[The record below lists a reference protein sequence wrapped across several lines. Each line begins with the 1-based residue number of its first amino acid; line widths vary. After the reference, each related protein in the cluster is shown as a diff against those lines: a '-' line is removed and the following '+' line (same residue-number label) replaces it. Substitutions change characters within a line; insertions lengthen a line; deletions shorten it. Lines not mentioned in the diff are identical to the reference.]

1 MERWKKDRRLV
12 MIKPIIAI
20 LVISFMLNLY
30 ALQIP
35 DQRDPEIFSLKKQ
48 HQNILSKI
56 KPGHLRKEGL
66 PVTADN
72 WMVVTANIQASKAA
86 AKILEKGGTAVDG
99 MIAAQLVL
107 GLVEPESSGLGG
119 GAFLLYY
126 DNGSK
131 KITSLDG
138 RETAPLKVKP
148 SIFLT
153 KDGSPLK
160 FADAVLGGRSVG
172 VPGTPALLEQA
183 YLRWGKLKWS
193 SLFEEATSLAD
204 NGFIVSKKLSSSIE
218 RNYDSISKIKRTRDY
233 FIPDGVQIRAG
244 QVHRNKAYANTLSK
258 FSMYGA
264 NIFYS
269 GEIADDIVFTVND
282 SSTIEFLSKKDL
294 LLYEI
299 KEKKPVCSSY
309 HDYQICGMG
318 PPSSGAVTVNQIL
331 GIVENFPLSQLGS
344 ANPETWRI
352 IGEASR
358 LAFADRSLYM
368 ADDDFIDVPVEGLL
382 SKKYLKYR
390 SRLLN
395 TKYKIPIVRPGIPET
410 KTVLNYHPDMSREL
424 PSTSHISIVDKY
436 GNILSMTSTIESSFG
451 SNLMTKSGFLLNNEL
466 TDFSFISHSGGKLV
480 ANRIEPGKRPRSSM
494 SPTIIFK
501 ENKPVYVIGSP
512 GGSNIIGF
520 VLNAIIGLLDWDMNV
535 QEAASIPHAI
545 NKFGDFDIEAGTRR
559 VNMKQSLE
567 EMGYKVNL
575 KEFFSGLNIIEVKD
589 KIYGGSDPRREGVA
603 VGG

>member
-1 MERWKKDRRLV
+1 
-12 MIKPIIAI
+12 
-20 LVISFMLNLY
+20 
-30 ALQIP
+30 
-35 DQRDPEIFSLKKQ
+35 
-48 HQNILSKI
+48 
-56 KPGHLRKEGL
+56 
-66 PVTADN
+66 
-72 WMVVTANIQASKAA
+72 MVVTANIQASRAA
-86 AKILEKGGTAVDG
+86 AKILEEGGTAIDG

-126 DNGSK
+126 DNSSK

-148 SIFLT
+148 SMFLS

-160 FADAVLGGRSVG
+160 FSDAVLGGKSVG
-172 VPGTPALLEQA
+172 VPGTPALLEKA
-183 YLRWGKLKWS
+183 YSKWGKLKWS
-193 SLFEEATSLAD
+193 SLFEEATSLSN

-233 FIPDGVQIRAG
+233 FIPDGVKIKAG
-244 QVHRNKAYANTLSK
+244 QVHRNKAYANTLNK
-258 FSMYGA
+258 FSKYGA

-269 GEIADDIVFTVND
+269 GEIADDIVFTVNN

-299 KEKKPVCSSY
+299 KEKNPVCSSY
-309 HDYQICGMG
+309 RGYQICGMG
-318 PPSSGAVTVNQIL
+318 PPSSGAVTINQIL

-344 ANPETWRI
+344 TNPETWRI

-382 SKKYLKYR
+382 SKEYLKDR

-395 TKYKIPIVRPGIPET
+395 GKYKIPIVRPGIPET
-410 KTVLNYHPDMSREL
+410 KTAFNYHPDMSREL
-424 PSTSHISIVDKY
+424 PSTSHMSIVDKY

-501 ENKPVYVIGSP
+501 ENKPIYIIGSP

-545 NKFGDFDIEAGTRR
+545 NKFGDFDIEANTRR
-559 VNMKQSLE
+559 INMKQSLE

-603 VGG
+603 IGG